1 MTNNFSKL
9 REKMSPEVQ
18 ERVESRTKN
27 ELIKMR
33 LDELRKVRGLSQKE
47 LSVLLHVQQPAVAK
61 LEKRTDMYISSLR
74 NHIEALGGKLEI
86 VAKFPDGSI
95 QIDNFSDLNNNTSV

>member
-1 MTNNFSKL
+1 MANNFSKL

>member
-1 MTNNFSKL
+1 
-9 REKMSPEVQ
+9 MSPEVQ

>member
-1 MTNNFSKL
+1 
-9 REKMSPEVQ
+9 
-18 ERVESRTKN
+18 
-27 ELIKMR
+27 
-33 LDELRKVRGLSQKE
+33 
-47 LSVLLHVQQPAVAK
+47 VLLHVQQPAVAK